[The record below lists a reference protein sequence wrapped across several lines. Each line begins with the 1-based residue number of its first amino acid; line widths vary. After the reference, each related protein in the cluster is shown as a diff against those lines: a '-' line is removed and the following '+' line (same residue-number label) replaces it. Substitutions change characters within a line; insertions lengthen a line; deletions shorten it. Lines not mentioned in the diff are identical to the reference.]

1 LFTTVLHSR
10 IVDGEY
16 KFQTQDDGDF
26 LAKSPMGM
34 FEEFLIPND
43 LQVVKGAVENYFNDE
58 E

>member
-1 LFTTVLHSR
+1 L
-10 IVDGEY
+10 
-16 KFQTQDDGDF
+16 FQTQDDGDF

-43 LQVVKGAVENYFNDE
+43 LLVVKEAVENYFNDE